1 MTAKRGKVGGDWSL
15 LAQAEESLSAAS
27 LHEAAG
33 RTGALPASIKPLA
46 PHVRICGPAFPV
58 RSPAGDNLFLHHAIY
73 AAQPGDV
80 LVVDVGPEAEFGHWG
95 DIMAAAAKRRGIAG
109 LVITGGVRDSQQL
122 VAMDFPT
129 FAGCVSIRGTGKD
142 PQGAGQ
148 VGEPVT
154 IGGVTINAGDMV
166 FGDADGVVVLPADN
180 ADLVIEKARA
190 RDRDEDAIVRRLQ
203 AGETTLSIYGLP
215 DISPDRRNPAPQRRS
230 VDVEGLS
237 HGALPIPV
245 ASRVG
250 QVIATGGIRGVD
262 RATGV
267 MPADVG
273 EQASLMFDNLRR
285 AVEAAGASVDNILK
299 ITIWIATPDAR
310 MALNPPWLALFP
322 DPASRPARHILSYDL
337 PGGMLVQ
344 CDALAVVP

>member
-1 MTAKRGKVGGDWSL
+1 
-15 LAQAEESLSAAS
+15 
-27 LHEAAG
+27 
-33 RTGALPASIKPLA
+33 
-46 PHVRICGPAFPV
+46 
-58 RSPAGDNLFLHHAIY
+58 
-73 AAQPGDV
+73 
-80 LVVDVGPEAEFGHWG
+80 
-95 DIMAAAAKRRGIAG
+95 MAAAAKLRGIAG

-122 VAMDFPT
+122 VAVDFPT

-142 PQGAGQ
+142 PRGAGQ
-148 VGEPVT
+148 IGEPVT
-154 IGGVTINAGDMV
+154 IGDVTISAGDMV
-166 FGDADGVVVLPADN
+166 FGDADGVVVLPAGS
-180 ADLVIEKARA
+180 ADLIIEKARA
-190 RDRDEDAIVRRLQ
+190 RDRDEDAIVQRLR

-215 DISPDRRNPAPQRRS
+215 DISPDRRNPVPQRRS

-262 RATGV
+262 PTTGI

-310 MALNPPWLALFP
+310 VALNPPWLALFP